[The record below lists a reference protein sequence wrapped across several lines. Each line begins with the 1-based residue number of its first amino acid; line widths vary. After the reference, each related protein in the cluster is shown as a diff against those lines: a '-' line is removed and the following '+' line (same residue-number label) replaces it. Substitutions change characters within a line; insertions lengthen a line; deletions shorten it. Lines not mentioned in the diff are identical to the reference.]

1 MSLSRHIRPQFP
13 HALGGLSAG
22 DTLPAVRAVDSP
34 VGAGRKGRTAHA
46 TPPHIF
52 RMVKLG
58 VQLLICGQY
67 RNAEPF
73 TEQGIRNKLRAYA
86 LVPVVQQDTIPII
99 AVTASPAHK
108 GIDFPALGR
117 REPLD
122 LAHTSSAG

>member
-1 MSLSRHIRPQFP
+1 MPLSRHIRPHFS

-22 DTLPAVRAVDSP
+22 DTLPAVRAIDSP
-34 VGAGRKGRTAHA
+34 VGAGRKGRTAHTTTA
-46 TPPHIF
+46 HIF
-52 RMVKLG
+52 CMVKLG

-67 RNAEPF
+67 SNAEPF

-86 LVPVVQQDTIPII
+86 LVPVVQQDTIPIF
-99 AVTASPAHK
+99 AVTARPAHK

-117 REPLD
+117 REPLA